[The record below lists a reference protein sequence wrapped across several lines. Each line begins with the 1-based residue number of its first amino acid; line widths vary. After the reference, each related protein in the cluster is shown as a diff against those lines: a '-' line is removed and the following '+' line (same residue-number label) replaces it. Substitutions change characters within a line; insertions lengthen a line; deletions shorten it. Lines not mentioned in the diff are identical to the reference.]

1 MNDKI
6 NKNNISQRNN
16 ELETKEGKIW
26 LGDDGIVRVKAE
38 RVMNEKIIERL
49 VRSFR
54 EIAKELPTKPKI
66 LVDISVSPYAP
77 GSLFR
82 KNVVRI
88 LKDAIKDPG
97 FEKLAMWG
105 GGVLQRVSVSFILTA
120 SRLKNIKYFKTEEEA
135 FKWFKEE

>member
-1 MNDKI
+1 MTNKTT
-6 NKNNISQRNN
+6 KNNISQRNN
-16 ELETKEGKIW
+16 ELETKEDKIW
-26 LGDDGIVRVKAE
+26 LGDDGIVRVKTE

-49 VRSFR
+49 VRSFQ
-54 EIAKELPTKPKI
+54 EITKELSIKPKI

-82 KNVVRI
+82 KKVVMIIR
-88 LKDAIKDPG
+88 DATKNPG

-135 FKWFKEE
+135 LKWLRE